1 MKDLNIDDLLKI
13 INEDFTGIL
22 GEYRFPDEALNELV
36 RRARAYDRLIKEAPI
51 TKTTWKH

>member
-22 GEYRFPDEALNELV
+22 GEYRFPDEALNELI